1 MDRFVVNTQG
11 IPLSD
16 EDFFRLC
23 AQNKDLRIERTADQQ
38 IIFMPPTGFA
48 SGSRNLH
55 LYQPFL
61 SWHQQTQMGEL
72 ADSSTGFRLPN
83 GAIRSPDLAWVSDSA
98 LAQTSTQEREH
109 FLPFAPDFV
118 LELRSPSDSL
128 PALQAK
134 MQEYIENGTQLGW
147 LLDPIDR
154 QVGIYR
160 PDQAPVYHR
169 GFDQQLSGE
178 PVLPGFTLDLRQLT

>member
-11 IPLSD
+11 IPFSD

-38 IIFMPPTGFA
+38 IIFMPPTGGITGDYNSEINARFRQWQWYA
-48 SGSRNLH
+48 VSGKI
-55 LYQPFL
+55 F
-61 SWHQQTQMGEL
+61 
-72 ADSSTGFRLPN
+72 DSSTGFRLPN
-83 GAIRSPDLAWVSDSA
+83 GAMRSPDVAFVR
-98 LAQTSTQEREH
+98 QERWAQLSPQQQKR
-109 FLPFAPDFV
+109 FPPLAPDFV
-118 LELRSPSDSL
+118 LELRSESD
-128 PALQAK
+128 ALGPLQEK

-147 LLDPIDR
+147 LLDR

-160 PDQAPVYHR
+160 PDQAPVYRR

-178 PVLPGFTLDLRQLT
+178 PVLPGFTLDLASLPDA